1 MFVLAAYSQ
10 GLEYGMCQ
18 QDQIPMHPDG
28 GLFHGGAVGIVTDG
42 TCIKVDTSN
51 TNSSTSQDKS
61 SYIFMHNAS

>member
-18 QDQIPMHPDG
+18 QEQIPMHPDR

-42 TCIKVDTSN
+42 IKVDTSN
-51 TNSSTSQDKS
+51 TNSFNGTR
-61 SYIFMHNAS
+61 A